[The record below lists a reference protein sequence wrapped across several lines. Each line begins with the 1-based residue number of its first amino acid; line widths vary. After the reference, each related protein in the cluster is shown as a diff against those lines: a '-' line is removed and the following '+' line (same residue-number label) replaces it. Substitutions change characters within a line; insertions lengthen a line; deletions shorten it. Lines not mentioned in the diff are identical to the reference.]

1 MNSVA
6 ETLLTTHR
14 FSMRLLRCIGPLA
27 LIRFRTE
34 TALRALLIQVHAY
47 LLLDAGTSTH
57 QTDHSP
63 NSESS
68 HCKGIKMVHLD
79 APWQSHS

>member
-1 MNSVA
+1 MN
-6 ETLLTTHR
+6 EMENEKFFKDHLMHLI
-14 FSMRLLRCIGPLA
+14 LRVLGGFCLQA
-27 LIRFRTE
+27 FLF
-34 TALRALLIQVHAY
+34 
-47 LLLDAGTSTH
+47 LDAGTSTH